1 MASQRDILRTMMT
14 RLDETSDKIPEG
26 FYLEFCDHLKNIH
39 KHIEPVPCRPVV
51 QNVPFS
57 VQGPV
62 NFSRSDVYEA
72 LNEVMIEEGP
82 QPPDIYEA
90 LNDLIE
96 EMSGPQPRRRRR
108 PRCGICRNSGHN
120 RRNCPRIGR

>member
-26 FYLEFCDHLKNIH
+26 FYLEFCDHIKNLH

-57 VQGPV
+57 VQGP
-62 NFSRSDVYEA
+62 
-72 LNEVMIEEGP
+72 
-82 QPPDIYEA
+82 QPPDINEA

>member
-26 FYLEFCDHLKNIH
+26 FYLEFCDHIKNLH
-39 KHIEPVPCRPVV
+39 KHIEPVPCRPVF

-57 VQGPV
+57 VQ
-62 NFSRSDVYEA
+62 
-72 LNEVMIEEGP
+72 GP

>member
-1 MASQRDILRTMMT
+1 MTSQRDILRTMMT

-26 FYLEFCDHLKNIH
+26 FYLEFCDHIKNLH
-39 KHIEPVPCRPVV
+39 KHIEPVLCRPVV

-62 NFSRSDVYEA
+62 NFSRS
-72 LNEVMIEEGP
+72 
-82 QPPDIYEA
+82 DIYEA